1 MSATSDAAGPG
12 PVPGSTDP
20 SALTETPDGSVDPA
34 IVDVPSPSGAPTSH
48 TVRQPVVRVHGSR
61 RARLM
66 PAPGTT
72 AEPAPADDPA
82 RGASAG
88 PVASGPNDERMLRDV
103 PPHY

>member
-1 MSATSDAAGPG
+1 MSATPDAAGPG
-12 PVPGSTDP
+12 PVVGSDDS
-20 SALTETPDGSVDPA
+20 SASIETADGSVESVA
-34 IVDVPSPSGAPTSH
+34 VDVAPASGTPTPH
-48 TVRQPVVRVHGSR
+48 AVRQPVVRVHGSR